1 MSVIKTR
8 KYDWFAAIIMGL
20 LLASF
25 TSAVAPLQAQQID
38 IAHTRLK
45 VGDRAP
51 DFSLL
56 SDQWDTVKLSSF
68 RAKKNVVL
76 IFYVLAFSPD

>member
-1 MSVIKTR
+1 MR
-8 KYDWFAAIIMGL
+8 KYDWFAAIIGL
-20 LLASF
+20 LFVIFASAF
-25 TSAVAPLQAQQID
+25 APLQAQHID
-38 IAHTRLK
+38 IAHTQLK

-56 SDQWDTVKLSSF
+56 SDHWDTIKLSSF
-68 RAKKNVVL
+68 HAKKNVVL